1 MKKRDLGTLAA
12 GMALGAVLTGG
23 AAAAGVMAEPSWQN
37 IYVDGHQVHMT
48 AYNIAGNNF
57 IKLRDIGK
65 EVGFNVYWANG
76 VQVDSSSPYTG
87 EAPPQTPPP
96 AAAQAVR
103 VSSYKGDT
111 LNTGDRSG
119 LIIGPS
125 GAAYTVTSSDPAV
138 IAVEK
143 VSGSWVAVAKSAGT
157 ATVTA
162 RSSSGETGQLTLTV
176 TGGTA
181 GGQPSAPESG
191 IDLSANMEVR
201 QEMIHLINQVRRE
214 NGVAELEVNEALMN
228 AAQDC
233 AAHQMRNHSLY
244 EWQVLRDYGWPYGGG
259 FNLTCFTASGY
270 HYAAQTAVFNWV
282 NSSGHFQT
290 MIREDATC
298 LGTGVYLSGGTAYCY
313 MVVGDPNAYS
323 PL

>member
-1 MKKRDLGTLAA
+1 MG
-12 GMALGAVLTGG
+12 
-23 AAAAGVMAEPSWQN
+23 
-37 IYVDGHQVHMT
+37 
-48 AYNIAGNNF
+48 
-57 IKLRDIGK
+57 IK
-65 EVGFNVYWANG
+65 VYWANG

-87 EAPPQTPPP
+87 EAPTQTPPP
-96 AAAQAVR
+96 TAAQAVR

-119 LIIGPS
+119 LIISPS

-181 GGQPSAPESG
+181 GEQPSAPEGG

-201 QEMIHLINQVRRE
+201 QEMVRLINQVRRE

>member
-1 MKKRDLGTLAA
+1 MKKRDLGTLAV

-57 IKLRDIGK
+57 VKLRDIGK

-87 EAPPQTPPP
+87 EAPTQTPPP
-96 AAAQAVR
+96 TAAQAVR

-119 LIIGPS
+119 LIISPS

-181 GGQPSAPESG
+181 GEQPSAPEGG

-201 QEMIHLINQVRRE
+201 QEMVRLINQVRRE

-259 FNLTCFTASGY
+259 
-270 HYAAQTAVFNWV
+270 
-282 NSSGHFQT
+282 
-290 MIREDATC
+290 
-298 LGTGVYLSGGTAYCY
+298 
-313 MVVGDPNAYS
+313 
-323 PL
+323 